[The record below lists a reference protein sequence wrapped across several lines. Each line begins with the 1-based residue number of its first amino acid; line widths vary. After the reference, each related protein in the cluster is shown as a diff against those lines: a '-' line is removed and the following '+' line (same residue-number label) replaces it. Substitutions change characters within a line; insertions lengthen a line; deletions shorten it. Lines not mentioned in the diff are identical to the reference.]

1 MLTYPSGPVKF
12 IIIMNSIATEVIK
25 TPNLTHLTEAD
36 YEKVYE
42 PREDSFLFLDALEKD
57 MSLIR
62 SLNPKLC
69 LEIGSGSGIIST
81 AIASALGS
89 SCFVMASDLNPDACK
104 YTHKTATANNT
115 HVS

>member
-1 MLTYPSGPVKF
+1 
-12 IIIMNSIATEVIK
+12 MNSTDKEVIE
-25 TPNLTHLTEAD
+25 TPTLAHLTEAD

-81 AIASALGS
+81 AIACALGS
-89 SCFVMASDLNPDACK
+89 SCFAMATDLNPDACR
-104 YTHKTATANNT
+104 YTQDTAATNKSR
-115 HVS
+115 VSE